1 MVGINVELVI
11 PTSLMK
17 ALMGIVVLWQ
27 TTYVLLEEVVMVATQ
42 MYLH

>member
-1 MVGINVELVI
+1 MVGLNVELVI
-11 PTSLMK
+11 PTRLMK

-27 TTYVLLEEVVMVATQ
+27 TTYILLEEVVMVATQ